1 MNEYLVWKEKTHNK
15 GRNWTIKKS
24 VQKDYKVGIKN
35 YNKTKTINIKH
46 IRKRSENKIEI
57 IIR

>member
-35 YNKTKTINIKH
+35 YNKT
-46 IRKRSENKIEI
+46 
-57 IIR
+57 